1 MEPSAQQKELGAGS
15 WSSSGG
21 HLDVATAG
29 STWLQSLQTPRKLV
43 PLELWPASPGEVPC
57 VHPWGRVLLSPM
69 PPSSPL
75 ERRRWRTS
83 GPTLRCPN
91 IPDVTYGRKKGPC
104 RYWIHGHQAAWAR
117 RGHLDESWDGKV
129 PWGKSASPWRTW
141 RRRSQCSRSSLSPC
155 AIRAVEA
162 IVSWRDGWS
171 NHETVSHIRIT
182 NKEALDT
189 RFVLAGLTLYDPFDV
204 VTACLKI
211 WYCAAEIFLLSPSS
225 SSSSE
230 MALLASGSIAAVK
243 LTGDSSRA
251 GDSTDEDLESGERD
265 LDSLD
270 SLWLLACL
278 SHGSPGLSLGRPGP
292 SDKRTDGTLWSM
304 EKPLWRLGSSLWSS
318 SRHGWS
324 PVGWV
329 MSESRH
335 WWMDS
340 RTGRG
345 LWNTRLVHP
354 TL

>member
-1 MEPSAQQKELGAGS
+1 MSLSCWSWVLSASGRKSQTSQPSCQLAWWHGHGFEGPLVRDPPHGNLQMEPSAQQKELGAGS

-57 VHPWGRVLLSPM
+57 VHPWGRVFLSPM

-75 ERRRWRTS
+75 ERRRWQTS

-171 NHETVSHIRIT
+171 NHETLSVTSVSPTKRPWT
-182 NKEALDT
+182 LAL
-189 RFVLAGLTLYDPFDV
+189 
-204 VTACLKI
+204 
-211 WYCAAEIFLLSPSS
+211 S
-225 SSSSE
+225 
-230 MALLASGSIAAVK
+230 
-243 LTGDSSRA
+243 
-251 GDSTDEDLESGERD
+251 
-265 LDSLD
+265 
-270 SLWLLACL
+270 
-278 SHGSPGLSLGRPGP
+278 
-292 SDKRTDGTLWSM
+292 
-304 EKPLWRLGSSLWSS
+304 
-318 SRHGWS
+318 
-324 PVGWV
+324 
-329 MSESRH
+329 
-335 WWMDS
+335 
-340 RTGRG
+340 
-345 LWNTRLVHP
+345 
-354 TL
+354 